1 MNLVASLA
9 KRIIDLSIPGLK
21 WEFIK
26 ENKKVIKERKHAIN
40 QESDQEVKKKTITTK
55 KKVGNGKRK
64 LELNT

>member
-26 ENKKVIKERKHAIN
+26 ENKKVKKERKHAFG
-40 QESDQEVKKKTITTK
+40 QESDHEIKKKK
-55 KKVGNGKRK
+55 
-64 LELNT
+64 